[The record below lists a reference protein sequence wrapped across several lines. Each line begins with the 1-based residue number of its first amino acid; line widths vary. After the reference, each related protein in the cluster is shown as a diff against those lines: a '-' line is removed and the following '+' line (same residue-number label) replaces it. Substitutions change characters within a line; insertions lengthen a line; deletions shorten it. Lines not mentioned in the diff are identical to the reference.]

1 MERVAIY
8 DRSCTGDVSITVER
22 LKSFAEQNGLTV
34 TEIYKDEKYSGLNEN
49 RPAYRKM
56 LSDAGLGKYDILLI
70 RGAVPQLFRNQL
82 ILCICIKTYLI
93 FSCRFYSNHIF
104 CARQK
109 YEVVHKEEREQ
120 ATKQF
125 NTRLPSDEYEEIVAF
140 LKKHG
145 IPKVDLI
152 RIGYGT
158 LLENYKEIKQK

>member
-70 RGAVPQLFRNQL
+70 RGVSRISRN
-82 ILCICIKTYLI
+82 IIT
-93 FSCRFYSNHIF
+93 
-104 CARQK
+104 
-109 YEVVHKEEREQ
+109 
-120 ATKQF
+120 
-125 NTRLPSDEYEEIVAF
+125 F
-140 LKKHG
+140 LKVKKIFG
-145 IPKVDLI
+145 RKRYKNI
-152 RIGYGT
+152 RLRIRWLSGRC
-158 LLENYKEIKQK
+158 YK